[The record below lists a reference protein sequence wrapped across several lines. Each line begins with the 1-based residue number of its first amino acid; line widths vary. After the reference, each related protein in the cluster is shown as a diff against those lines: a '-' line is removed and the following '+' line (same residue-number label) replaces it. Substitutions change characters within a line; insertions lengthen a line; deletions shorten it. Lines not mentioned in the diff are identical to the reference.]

1 MIEFAVAIAL
11 IVALVATRKLWN
23 QWLKLQ
29 AEATSIWVKEA
40 EVELQDKI
48 VEVHKLQEATITK
61 NGKWYTIK
69 DLDR

>member
-11 IVALVATRKLWN
+11 IVALVTTRKLWN

-29 AEATSIWVKEA
+29 AEATSIWVKES

-48 VEVHKLQEATITK
+48 VEVHKLQESAITK
-61 NGKWYTIK
+61 NGKWFTIK
-69 DLDR
+69 DLNR

>member
-29 AEATSIWVKEA
+29 ADATSIWVKER

-48 VEVHKLQEATITK
+48 VEVHKLQESAITK
-61 NGKWYTIK
+61 NSKWFTIK

>member
-29 AEATSIWVKEA
+29 AEATSIWVKEN
-40 EVELQDKI
+40 EVEFQDKI
-48 VEVHKLQEATITK
+48 AEVYKLQEEAITK